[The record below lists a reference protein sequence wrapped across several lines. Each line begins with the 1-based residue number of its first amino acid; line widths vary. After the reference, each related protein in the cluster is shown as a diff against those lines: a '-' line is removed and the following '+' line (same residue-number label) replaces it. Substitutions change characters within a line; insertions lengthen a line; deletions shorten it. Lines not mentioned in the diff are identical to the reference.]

1 MQLETRSL
9 PANPNLTQIKKQAKD
24 LKRLVAAGDDEAQA
38 RVAAFHPSI
47 ESSSEITDDFT
58 LRDAQVTLARE
69 YGFDG
74 WHQLNTEVGR
84 RMVEERDLHRWF
96 GVQLNNGM
104 WDRIEDEGFG
114 PGSPLEDRER
124 ALYSAYAAAYHW
136 RNVGTVANTARGEH
150 LISRMAAK
158 IGLGDLAVQHA
169 RRCLELVEGN
179 PEAMETWDE
188 PFAREALAR
197 GLAATGKADA
207 ARAERT
213 RAIELTAVLDDEED
227 RQILEAELAREPWF
241 GIGTSA

>member
-24 LKRLVAAGDDEAQA
+24 LKRAVTSGDAEALA
-38 RVAAFHPSI
+38 RVVAFHPSI
-47 ESSSEITDDFT
+47 ETEAEFTDFT

-74 WHQLNTEVGR
+74 WYQLTTEVGN
-84 RMVEERDLHRWF
+84 RMVDERDLHRWF

-104 WDRIEDEGFG
+104 WDRIEDEAFG
-114 PGSPLEDRER
+114 PHSPLEDRER

-136 RNVGTVANTARGEH
+136 RNVGTVANAARGEH

-158 IGLGDLAVQHA
+158 IGQGDLALQHA
-169 RRCLELVEGN
+169 RRCLDLVQGN
-179 PEAMETWDE
+179 PAEMEDWDE

-197 GLAATGKADA
+197 GLAATGQQDEAG
-207 ARAERT
+207 AERAQ
-213 RAIELTAVLDDEED
+213 AIELTAALSDEDD
-227 RQILEAELAREPWF
+227 RQILEAELSREPWF
-241 GIGTSA
+241 GLDSSA